1 MISLADLA
9 LPPQSEAE
17 KQKSAE
23 AFLEKQRV
31 EFEKRKESARKM
43 LEESLDRIAQE
54 KQNHE
59 QMLVRAHLTAL
70 TTHESNNLLT
80 LTESVEFKTND
91 VEYSG
96 LLNIPSKVDTWFE
109 VIDDTTIELYQKLGK
124 MPRAR
129 QVWTSLFENLVP
141 GYGISSDGSGKKRSI
156 YLDGENKLTR
166 SAFDTRWSNYTSKTP
181 DKGQ

>member
-9 LPPQSEAE
+9 LPPQTEAE

-23 AFLEKQRV
+23 DFLEKQRV

-70 TTHESNNLLT
+70 TLHESNNPLIVTKSAEL
-80 LTESVEFKTND
+80 EPNVVEF
-91 VEYSG
+91 SG

-109 VIDDTTIELYQKLGK
+109 AIDDTTLELYKERGRLPHG
-124 MPRAR
+124 R
-129 QVWTSLFENLVP
+129 QVWISLSKNLVS
-141 GYGISSDGSGKKRSI
+141 GYGITSEGSGKKEII
-156 YLDGENKLTR
+156 YLDGENKLTKG
-166 SAFDTRWSNYTSKTP
+166 AFETRWGNYTSKTP